1 MSLSFTVSKASPEDA
16 EGILDYLKIVG
27 GETDN
32 LTFGAEGVPFS
43 PEEERSYIAS
53 LENSKCSVMLVAK
66 SGDEV
71 IGIASFS
78 GTERERMRHHGEL
91 GVSVKKAFWGKG
103 VGSAL
108 IKEIISFAKDTAKT
122 EIISLN
128 VRSDNLRAI
137 RLYEKYGFEKIGCFR
152 NFMKINGRDVDCD
165 LMNLYL

>member
-1 MSLSFTVSKASPEDA
+1 MSTPFTVSKAAPEDA
-16 EGILDYLKIVG
+16 GQILDYLRTVG

-32 LTFGAEGVPFS
+32 LTFGAEGLPFS
-43 PEEERSYIAS
+43 PEAERLYIAS
-53 LENSKCSVMLVAK
+53 LEGSKSSVMLVAK
-66 SGDEV
+66 SGEEIV
-71 IGIASFS
+71 GIASFN
-78 GTERERMRHHGEL
+78 GNERERLRHHGEL
-91 GVSVKKAFWGKG
+91 GISVKKAFWGQG

-108 IKEIISFAKDTAKT
+108 VEAVIAFAKDTVGA

-152 NFMKINGRDVDCD
+152 KFMKINGCDVDCD